1 MSQFFAKSALV
12 LALSAAA
19 VIASAQDAPGRVGRV
34 ALAQGQVMINT
45 PDGEQAAGSLVN
57 WPVTART
64 QITTE
69 RDARTEFSVGSTA
82 IRLDADSSMEVLEL
96 DDDRTVLR
104 LHYGSASVR
113 LRTVE
118 AAKGFELSTPQ
129 GRVRMD
135 GPGRIRVDAE
145 RAPDTLVVNVFEGTA
160 TVDGM
165 GSQLLVK
172 SGRRAEVHLD
182 DVRTTLAV
190 RDGFDDWAALR
201 DQAADR
207 AISRY
212 VPQEMTGYEELSVH
226 GSWSNNVEYGPIW
239 LPRRVPVDW
248 APYRD
253 GRWAWIAPFGWTWVD
268 NAPWGYAPFHYG
280 RWVMVGSR
288 WCWAPGRHVARPVWA
303 PALVG
308 WVGGNGWNVTFN
320 LNGGRR
326 HGPGLG
332 WYPLSPFDNFVP
344 HYRMRHDHNAYFR
357 PHLPRGGRERDRDR
371 DRDDHRRRGLTVVP
385 HDHFGGRGTVM
396 VTNAPRAVV
405 PTVALTTATAVVPPR
420 PQFDGRRPDWR
431 QRDDNRPRDQR
442 DNRDGRDF
450 RDGRNGR
457 GTQTSVNV
465 APTPAPTAAPAA
477 PMVQAPVQ
485 VQPAP
490 VAAVPPQ
497 QPDRRPDRRDW
508 RDRPQ
513 DNEPVMTRPGEG
525 VGIDNRRN
533 VQRPVGQLSNERAVD
548 RRFGTPPVQQTAP
561 AQVQTPPQRVSPPEQ
576 RMAPP
581 PVQQTAPVQVQ
592 APPPQR
598 MSPPPEQRMAP
609 PPVQHAAPVQVQAP
623 PPQRMAPPP
632 EQRMA
637 PPPVQHAAPVQVQAP
652 PPQRM
657 APAPEPRMAPQPRP
671 EPSSPPQRVK
681 GKEEREATKEQ

>member
-1 MSQFFAKSALV
+1 MPHLLAKTALV

-19 VIASAQDAPGRVGRV
+19 VISSAQDAPGRVGRV

-45 PDGEQAAGSLVN
+45 PDGEQASGGLVN

-69 RDARTEFSVGSTA
+69 RHARTEFSVGSTA
-82 IRLDADSSMEVLEL
+82 VRLDSDSSMEVLEL
-96 DDDRTVLR
+96 DDERMVLR

-113 LRTVE
+113 LRSAD

-129 GRVRMD
+129 GRVRME
-135 GPGRIRVDAE
+135 GPGRFRVDAE
-145 RAPDTLVVNVFEGTA
+145 RAPDTVVLNVFEGVA
-160 TVDGM
+160 TVDGF

-172 SGRRAEVHLD
+172 AGKRAEVHLD
-182 DVRTTLAV
+182 DVRTSLAV

-207 AISRY
+207 AVSRY
-212 VPQEMTGYEELSVH
+212 VPVEMTGYEELSMH

-239 LPRRVPVDW
+239 VPRRVAVDW

-268 NAPWGYAPFHYG
+268 NSPWGYAPFHYG

-288 WCWAPGRHVARPVWA
+288 WAWAPGRYVAQPVWA

-332 WYPLSPFDNFVP
+332 WYPLSPFDSFNP
-344 HYRMRHDHNAYFR
+344 HYRMRHNHITYFKN
-357 PHLPRGGRERDRDR
+357 HLPHGGRDRHRDRDR
-371 DRDDHRRRGLTVVP
+371 DRDDNRRRGLTVVP
-385 HDHFGGRGTVM
+385 HDHFGGRGTVA

-405 PTVALTTATAVVPPR
+405 PSGAYVTAPSVTPPR

-431 QRDDNRPRDQR
+431 HNDNRPRDGR
-442 DNRDGRDF
+442 DYRADRDDNRGNRDGRNDNRDGRNDN
-450 RDGRNGR
+450 RDGRGDHRDGR
-457 GTQTSVNV
+457 GQQAVV
-465 APTPAPTAAPAA
+465 PVPAA
-477 PMVQAPVQ
+477 PVAQAPAPAQ
-485 VQPAP
+485 AAPAP
-490 VAAVPPQ
+490 VAQ
-497 QPDRRPDRRDW
+497 QPQPERRADSRAW
-508 RDRPQ
+508 RERSER
-513 DNEPVMTRPGEG
+513 DNEAAFARAAEAARN
-525 VGIDNRRN
+525 DNRP
-533 VQRPVGQLSNERAVD
+533 VQRA
-548 RRFGTPPVQQTAP
+548 
-561 AQVQTPPQRVSPPEQ
+561 
-576 RMAPP
+576 
-581 PVQQTAPVQVQ
+581 APVVM
-592 APPPQR
+592 PPPQ
-598 MSPPPEQRMAP
+598 
-609 PPVQHAAPVQVQAP
+609 VQQQAPVPV
-623 PPQRMAPPP
+623 RMAPPP

-637 PPPVQHAAPVQVQAP
+637 PPQVQHAP

-657 APAPEPRMAPQPRP
+657 APPPEPRMAPAPVQQASPPPQPRP
-671 EPSSPPQRVK
+671 EPSPPPQRSK
-681 GKEEREATKEQ
+681 GEEKRESSKEH